1 VSTSDP
7 ERDSAASSGAG
18 KDWRRVEQLF
28 HDALERPP
36 VERGD
41 FLAQACGSDRALQH
55 DVESLLA
62 QGEAGSLLRE
72 GVQALARQM
81 AGARR
86 QGTRLGPYV
95 LGPLIGEGGMGEVY
109 LAHDARLDRDVA
121 IKLLPADLAGDPDRL
136 QRSEREARVLA
147 ALNHPNIGA
156 IFGLEEG
163 DGLTGLVLEFIPGLT
178 LQQHL
183 AARGRLPLD
192 EAVALARQIAA
203 ALEAAHRHGI
213 VHRDLKPAN
222 IKITP
227 DGVVK
232 VLDFGL
238 ARVEATPDLAATVT
252 STGTIVGTPAYMS
265 PEQARGQATDRR
277 TDVWA
282 FGVVLFEMLTG
293 QRAFQGDSVADALA
307 AVIRGDPGLDRL
319 PSSTP
324 SHVRATVDRCLQK
337 DASERARDMAD
348 VRMAL
353 DGAFVGPAPAAA
365 AQRSPAKS
373 RRTAVATVIVLTIAA
388 AAGWLA
394 RRDAEVPVE
403 QPVVEPDR
411 QLIAVRPF
419 RSLSADPQQGYFAAG
434 MTEEI
439 RGQLSQVTAL
449 RILSG
454 TGLDGYAD
462 DLPRAA
468 RELGLRSYVDGS
480 VRVEG
485 RRVRVNAELVD
496 ARTRESLW
504 RQQYERELAG
514 VLAVQSDI
522 AQQIAQALEPNLPE
536 AQRTRLAKR
545 PTDNLEA
552 YTLFLRTRQLPSSD
566 RAKNLEAI
574 GLLKK
579 ALALDPTFAVA
590 QARAAYRQVFMGYY
604 DDPSWVD
611 KGIAEAE
618 AALRIDPALPAG
630 YFVLGTAYAIKGEG
644 ARSRQ
649 AFLRALELNPSD
661 GGLLSNFSIA
671 EMLYGRLDEAVYLG
685 HRGFFLSG
693 KRGFYH
699 LVAPI
704 LSMRADAESRI
715 LLEEAE
721 RRGPTVARVQM
732 MLAMLELYEGSGDK
746 ALARSRA
753 IAEREPQNLE
763 MSFHRADVAYL
774 MDTPDLEA
782 LLAPL
787 VERSA
792 TNRLWGGETVRLRYA
807 YALRKRGES
816 ARSNVLVAEAER
828 YARERIAAGNDT
840 PVQRVELAA
849 VAALGGEADAA
860 MEWLER
866 AFEAGYRDYG
876 FLERDPIFRPLG
888 TNAHFVRVLDR
899 MRRDVEAQRER
910 ARTRGLLELTSL
922 IGPAPQL

>member
-1 VSTSDP
+1 VSTTDP
-7 ERDSAASSGAG
+7 ERRPTGALRVE

-36 VERGD
+36 DQRGA
-41 FLAQACGSDRALQH
+41 FLARACDGDPALQH

-62 QGEAGSLLRE
+62 QKDGSLLRD
-72 GVQALARQM
+72 GVQALARQTT
-81 AGARR
+81 GASRE
-86 QGTRLGPYV
+86 GTRLGPYV

-109 LAHDARLDRDVA
+109 RARDARLGRDVA
-121 IKLLPADLAGDPDRL
+121 IKLLPADFAHDPERVR
-136 QRSEREARVLA
+136 RSEQEARVLA
-147 ALNHPNIGA
+147 SLNHPNIAA

-163 DGLTGLVLEFIPGLT
+163 DGLTGLVLELVPGPT

-183 AARGRLPLD
+183 ATRGPLTLD
-192 EAVALARQIAA
+192 EAVAIARQIAA

-213 VHRDLKPAN
+213 VHRGLKPAN

-227 DGVVK
+227 DGLVK

-238 ARVEATPDLAATVT
+238 ARIEATEAAPEVAATVT
-252 STGTIVGTPAYMS
+252 RTGAILGTPAYMS

-307 AVIRGDPGLDRL
+307 AVMRGDPGLDRL

-324 SHVRATVDRCLQK
+324 SHVRATIDRCLQK
-337 DASERARDMAD
+337 DARERARDMAD
-348 VRMAL
+348 VRVAL
-353 DGAFVGPAPAAA
+353 DGGFGGTAPAAA
-365 AQRSPAKS
+365 APRS
-373 RRTAVATVIVLTIAA
+373 RVTRVRLAVAAVVVLTIAV
-388 AAGWLA
+388 AAGWLLQ
-394 RRDAEVPVE
+394 RDAAVPV
-403 QPVVEPDR
+403 QQSAAEPDR
-411 QLIAVRPF
+411 PLIAVRPF

-439 RGQLSQVTAL
+439 RGQLSQVSAL

-485 RRVRVNAELVD
+485 SRVRVSAELVD

-522 AQQIAQALEPNLPE
+522 AQQIAQALAPNLPE
-536 AQRTRLAKR
+536 AQRARLAKR

-552 YTLFLRTRQLPSSD
+552 YTLFLRSRELPSSE
-566 RAKNLEAI
+566 REKNLEAI
-574 GLLKK
+574 GLLQK
-579 ALALDPTFAVA
+579 AVELDPKFAEA
-590 QARAAYRQVFMGYY
+590 QANAAYRLVMMGYIG
-604 DDPSWVD
+604 DPSWIE

-618 AALRIDPALPAG
+618 AALRTDPGLPYG
-630 YFVLGTAYAIKGEG
+630 HFVLGTAYAIKGQG

-649 AFLRALELNPSD
+649 AFLRALELNPSG

-671 EMLYGRLDEAVYLG
+671 EMQYGRLDEAVYLG
-685 HRGFFLSG
+685 RRGFMLSG

-699 LVAPI
+699 LVMPI
-704 LSMRADAESRI
+704 LFIRADAESRI

-721 RRGPTVARVQM
+721 RRDPADARVQR
-732 MLAMLELYEGSGDK
+732 MLATLELHEGSVDK
-746 ALARSRA
+746 ALVRSKA
-753 IAEREPQNLE
+753 IVERRPNSME
-763 MSFHRADVAYL
+763 MRFHRADMLFLTDDPA
-774 MDTPDLEA
+774 LEA

-787 VERSA
+787 AERSP
-792 TNRLWGGETVRLRYA
+792 TNRLWGGESVRVRYA
-807 YALRKRGES
+807 YALHKRGES
-816 ARSNVLVAEAER
+816 VRSKVLVAEAER
-828 YARERIAAGNDT
+828 C
-840 PVQRVELAA
+840 QR
-849 VAALGGEADAA
+849 AD
-860 MEWLER
+860 R
-866 AFEAGYRDYG
+866 GQ
-876 FLERDPIFRPLG
+876 
-888 TNAHFVRVLDR
+888 
-899 MRRDVEAQRER
+899 RRH
-910 ARTRGLLELTSL
+910 S
-922 IGPAPQL
+922 

>member
-1 VSTSDP
+1 VKPLDP
-7 ERDSAASSGAG
+7 PRNPAASPAAG
-18 KDWRRVEQLF
+18 TDWRRVEQLF
-28 HDALERPP
+28 HDALERRPDQ
-36 VERGD
+36 RSA
-41 FLAQACGSDRALQH
+41 FLAQACQGDSALH
-55 DVESLLA
+55 HEVESLLA
-62 QGEAGSLLRE
+62 QEEGSLLRD

-81 AGARR
+81 AGGSRE
-86 QGTRLGPYV
+86 GTRLGRYV
-95 LGPLIGEGGMGEVY
+95 LGPLIGEGGMGQVY
-109 LAHDARLDRDVA
+109 RARDARLDREVA
-121 IKLLPADLAGDPDRL
+121 IKLLPADLARDPDRL
-136 QRSEREARVLA
+136 QRLEREARVLA
-147 ALNHPNIGA
+147 SLNHPNIGA

-163 DGLTGLVLEFIPGLT
+163 DGLTGLVLELVPGLT
-178 LQQHL
+178 LQEHL
-183 AARGRLPLD
+183 AARGRLPLA
-192 EAVALARQIAA
+192 EAVAIARQIAA
-203 ALEAAHRHGI
+203 ALEAAHRQGI
-213 VHRDLKPAN
+213 VHRDLKAAN

-227 DGVVK
+227 DGLVK

-238 ARVEATPDLAATVT
+238 ARIEATSEMAATVT
-252 STGTIVGTPAYMS
+252 GTGMILGTPAYMS

-293 QRAFQGDSVADALA
+293 QRAFQGDSAADALA

-324 SHVRATVDRCLQK
+324 SHVRATIDRCLQK

-353 DGAFVGPAPAAA
+353 DGAFGGPALNTAAPRSRATWLRTVAAA
-365 AQRSPAKS
+365 
-373 RRTAVATVIVLTIAA
+373 VLVLTVAA
-388 AAGWLA
+388 VAGWLVW
-394 RRDAEVPVE
+394 RDAEVPVP
-403 QPVVEPDR
+403 QSVVEPDR
-411 QLIAVRPF
+411 PLIAVRPF

-439 RGQLSQVTAL
+439 RGRLSQVSAL

-485 RRVRVNAELVD
+485 SRVRVSAELVD

-536 AQRTRLAKR
+536 AQRARLEKR

-552 YTLFLRTRQLPSSD
+552 YTLFLRSRQLSQGNPSE
-566 RAKNLEAI
+566 NLEAI

-579 ALALDPTFAVA
+579 ALALDPKFAEA
-590 QARAAYRQVFMGYY
+590 QAGAAYRMVFLGYI
-604 DDPSWVD
+604 DDPSWID

-618 AALRIDPALPAG
+618 AALRIDPGLPFG
-630 YFVLGTAYAIKGEG
+630 YFTLGTAYAMKGQG

-649 AFLRALELNPSD
+649 AFLRALELNPSN
-661 GGLLSNFSIA
+661 GGLLSDFSLA
-671 EMLYGRLDEAVYLG
+671 ELQYGRLDEAVYLG
-685 HRGFFLSG
+685 HRGFMLSG
-693 KRGFYH
+693 KRNFYN
-699 LVAPI
+699 LIQPM
-704 LSMRADAESRI
+704 LFLRADAQSRI

-721 RRGPTVARVQM
+721 RRTPRNLRVQRL
-732 MLAMLELYEGSGDK
+732 LATLELHEGSVDK
-746 ALARSRA
+746 ALVRSKA
-753 IAEREPQNLE
+753 IVERQPNWVEGR
-763 MSFHRADVAYL
+763 FHRADIL
-774 MDTPDLEA
+774 FLTDDPDLEA

-787 VERSA
+787 VERSP
-792 TNRLWGGETVRLRYA
+792 THRLWGGESVRLRYA
-807 YALRKRGES
+807 YALHKRGES
-816 ARSNVLVAEAER
+816 ARAKVLAAESER
-828 YARERIAAGNDT
+828 YARERIAAGDDT
-840 PVQRVELAA
+840 SDHRVELAA
-849 VAALGGEADAA
+849 VAALRGDADAA

-876 FLERDPIFRPLG
+876 FLERDPILRPLG
-888 TNAHFVRVLDR
+888 NTARFVRVLDR
-899 MRRDVEAQRER
+899 IRRDVEAQRER
-910 ARTRGLLELTSL
+910 ARTRGLLELKSL
-922 IGPAPQL
+922 IGPPPQL

>member
-1 VSTSDP
+1 VSAPDSPHHPPASPGEGTDWARL
-7 ERDSAASSGAG
+7 ER
-18 KDWRRVEQLF
+18 LF
-28 HDALERPP
+28 HDALELPADQRSA
-36 VERGD
+36 
-41 FLAQACGSDRALQH
+41 FLAQACNGNPALQH

-62 QGEAGSLLRE
+62 QKEGSLLGG
-72 GVQALARQM
+72 GVQALARQI
-81 AGARR
+81 AGANRE
-86 QGTRLGPYV
+86 GTRLGPYV

-109 LAHDARLDRDVA
+109 RARDARLDREVA
-121 IKLLPADLAGDPDRL
+121 IKLLPADLARDADRL

-147 ALNHPNIGA
+147 SLNHPNIA
-156 IFGLEEG
+156 ALFGLEEG
-163 DGLTGLVLEFIPGLT
+163 DGLTGLVIELVPGLT
-178 LQQHL
+178 LQEHL

-192 EAVALARQIAA
+192 EAVAIARQIAA

-238 ARVEATPDLAATVT
+238 ARIEETPEATATVT

-277 TDVWA
+277 ADVWA

-293 QRAFQGDSVADALA
+293 RRAFEGDSSADALA
-307 AVIRGDPGLDRL
+307 AVIRGEPGLDRL

-324 SHVRATVDRCLQK
+324 SHVRATIDRCLQK

-353 DGAFVGPAPAAA
+353 DGAFGGPAPAAA
-365 AQRSPAKS
+365 ARPSAKWL
-373 RRTAVATVIVLTIAA
+373 RTAAAAVLVLTIAA
-388 AAGWLA
+388 AAGWLLW
-394 RRDAEVPVE
+394 RDPQGTAQQSVAEPE
-403 QPVVEPDR
+403 RP
-411 QLIAVRPF
+411 LIAVRAF
-419 RSLSADPQQGYFAAG
+419 KSLSADPQQGYFAAG

-439 RGQLSQVTAL
+439 RGQLSQVSAL

-485 RRVRVNAELVD
+485 SRVRVSAELVD

-536 AQRTRLAKR
+536 AQRARLAKR

-552 YTLFLRTRQLPSSD
+552 YTLFLRTRELRSYD

-579 ALALDPTFAVA
+579 ALELDPTFAEA
-590 QARAAYRQVFMGYY
+590 LARAAYRQVFMGYY

-611 KGIAEAE
+611 KGIADAE
-618 AALRIDPALPAG
+618 AALRIDPGLPMG
-630 YFVLGTAYAIKGEG
+630 YFVLGTAYAIKGQG
-644 ARSRQ
+644 AESRQ

-661 GGLLSNFSIA
+661 GGLMSNFSIA

-685 HRGFFLSG
+685 RRGFVLSG

-699 LVAPI
+699 LVAPLVTI
-704 LSMRADAESRI
+704 RADAESRI

-721 RRGPTVARVQM
+721 RRTPTNARMQM
-732 MLAMLELYEGSGDK
+732 LLAMLEVHEGSGEK
-746 ALARSRA
+746 ALNRSKA
-753 IAEREPQNLE
+753 IAKREPENLE
-763 MSFHRADVAYL
+763 MSFHRADVAFL
-774 MDTPDLEA
+774 MDDPDLA
-782 LLAPL
+782 TVLAPL
-787 VERSA
+787 VKQSP
-792 TNRLWGGETVRLRYA
+792 TNRLWGGESVRLRYA
-807 YALRKRGES
+807 YALQQRGES
-816 ARSNVLVAEAER
+816 ARAKALAAEAER
-828 YARERIAAGNDT
+828 YAHERIAAGDDT
-840 PVQRVELAA
+840 PVQRVELAGS
-849 VAALGGEADAA
+849 AALRGDTAA
-860 MEWLER
+860 ALEWLER

-876 FLERDPIFRPLG
+876 FLERDPIFRPLAG
-888 TNAHFVRVLDR
+888 DARFVRVLDR
-899 MRRDVEAQRER
+899 TRADVQAQRER
-910 ARTRGLLELTSL
+910 ARTRGLLELQSL
-922 IGPAPQL
+922 IGPAPQP

>member
-1 VSTSDP
+1 VSTPDP
-7 ERDSAASSGAG
+7 PRHKAASSGAE

-28 HDALERPP
+28 HDARERPP
-36 VERGD
+36 DQRGA
-41 FLAQACGSDRALQH
+41 FLAQACAGDPALQH

-62 QGEAGSLLRE
+62 QEEGSLLRD
-72 GVQALARQM
+72 GVQALARQI
-81 AGARR
+81 AGANRE
-86 QGTRLGPYV
+86 GTRLGPYV
-95 LGPLIGEGGMGEVY
+95 LGPLMGVGGMGEVY
-109 LAHDARLDRDVA
+109 RARDTRLDRDVA
-121 IKLLPADLAGDPDRL
+121 IKLLPADLAGDTDRL

-147 ALNHPNIGA
+147 SLNHPNIAA

-163 DGLTGLVLEFIPGLT
+163 DGLTGLVLELVPGFT
-178 LQQHL
+178 LKQHL
-183 AARGRLPLD
+183 AERGRLTLD
-192 EAVALARQIAA
+192 EAVAIARQIAA

-222 IKITP
+222 VKITH

-238 ARVEATPDLAATVT
+238 AGIEAPSEIAATVT
-252 STGTIVGTPAYMS
+252 GTGTIVGTPAYMS

-293 QRAFQGDSVADALA
+293 QRAFKGDSVADAIA

-324 SHVRATVDRCLQK
+324 SHVRATIDRCLQK

-353 DGAFVGPAPAAA
+353 DGAFGGPAPTAAA
-365 AQRSPAKS
+365 PRSRATWLRP
-373 RRTAVATVIVLTIAA
+373 AVAAVLALTTAG
-388 AAGWLA
+388 AAGWLWWRNA
-394 RRDAEVPVE
+394 QVPV
-403 QPVVEPDR
+403 QQGVAEPDR
-411 QLIAVRPF
+411 PLIAVRPF

-439 RGQLSQVTAL
+439 RGRLSQVSAL
-449 RILSG
+449 RILGG
-454 TGLDGYAD
+454 TGLDGYGD

-485 RRVRVNAELVD
+485 SRVRVSAELVD

-536 AQRTRLAKR
+536 AQRARLAKR

-552 YTLFLRTRQLPSSD
+552 YTLYLRARQLSQGNRSP
-566 RAKNLEAI
+566 NLEAI

-579 ALALDPTFAVA
+579 ALELDPTFALA
-590 QARAAYRQVFMGYY
+590 QASAAYRMVFMGYI
-604 DDPSWVD
+604 DDPSWID
-611 KGIAEAE
+611 KGIAETE
-618 AALRIDPALPAG
+618 AALRIDPNLPLG
-630 YFVLGTAYAIKGEG
+630 HFTLGTAYAMKGQD
-644 ARSRQ
+644 ARARQ
-649 AFLRALELNPSD
+649 AFLRALELKPSD
-661 GGLLSNFSIA
+661 GGLLSDFSLS
-671 EMLYGRLDEAVYLG
+671 ELQFGRLDEAVYLG
-685 HRGFFLSG
+685 HRAFMLSG
-693 KRGFYH
+693 KRNFYN
-699 LVAPI
+699 LIQPI
-704 LSMRADAESRI
+704 LFLRADAESRI

-721 RRGPTVARVQM
+721 RRNPSGARVQR
-732 MLAMLELYEGSGDK
+732 MLATLELHEGRVEQALVRSK
-746 ALARSRA
+746 A
-753 IAEREPQNLE
+753 IVEREPNSME
-763 MSFHRADVAYL
+763 MRFHRADIL
-774 MDTPDLEA
+774 FLTDHPDLES

-787 VERSA
+787 LERSS
-792 TNRLWGGETVRLRYA
+792 THRLWGGESVRLRYA
-807 YALRKRGES
+807 YALHKRGES
-816 ARSNVLVAEAER
+816 ARSTALAAEAER
-828 YARERIAAGNDT
+828 YARERIAAGDDT
-840 PVQRVELAA
+840 SDHRVELAA
-849 VAALGGEADAA
+849 AAALRGEATAA
-860 MEWLER
+860 VEWLER

-876 FLERDPIFRPLG
+876 FLELDPLFRPL
-888 TNAHFVRVLDR
+888 ASDARFVRVLDR

-910 ARTRGLLELTSL
+910 ARTRGLLELKSL
-922 IGPAPQL
+922 IGPEPQS

>member
-1 VSTSDP
+1 VSTPDP
-7 ERDSAASSGAG
+7 PRHPAASPGAG
-18 KDWRRVEQLF
+18 TDWSRVEQLF
-28 HDALERPP
+28 HDARERPP
-36 VERGD
+36 AERGA
-41 FLAQACGSDRALQH
+41 FLAQACEGDRALQRE
-55 DVESLLA
+55 VESLLA
-62 QGEAGSLLRE
+62 QEEASLLRD

-81 AGARR
+81 AGPSRE
-86 QGTRLGPYV
+86 GTRLGRYV
-95 LGPLIGEGGMGEVY
+95 LGSLLGEGGMGEVY
-109 LAHDARLDRDVA
+109 RARDARLDREVA
-121 IKLLPADLAGDPDRL
+121 IKLLPADLARDPDRL
-136 QRSEREARVLA
+136 QRFEREAKVLA
-147 ALNHPNIGA
+147 SLNHPNIAA
-156 IFGLEEG
+156 IFGIEEG
-163 DGLTGLVLEFIPGLT
+163 DGLTGLVLELVPGPT

-183 AARGRLPLD
+183 AARGRLSLD
-192 EAVALARQIAA
+192 EAVAIARQIAA

-222 IKITP
+222 VKITP
-227 DGVVK
+227 DGLVK

-238 ARVEATPDLAATVT
+238 AQIEVPSETAATMT
-252 STGTIVGTPAYMS
+252 RTGTILGTPAYMS

-277 TDVWA
+277 ADVWA

-293 QRAFQGDSVADALA
+293 QRAFPGDTVVDTLA

-324 SHVRATVDRCLQK
+324 SHVRATIDRCLQK

-353 DGAFVGPAPAAA
+353 EGAFGGPASTADALRSRATWLRTVAAA
-365 AQRSPAKS
+365 
-373 RRTAVATVIVLTIAA
+373 VLVLTIAA
-388 AAGWLA
+388 AAGWLVW
-394 RRDAEVPVE
+394 RDAEVPV
-403 QPVVEPDR
+403 QQSVAEPDR
-411 QLIAVRPF
+411 PLIAVRPF
-419 RSLSADPQQGYFAAG
+419 RSLSADPQQAYFAAG

-439 RGQLSQVTAL
+439 RGQLSQVSAL

-485 RRVRVNAELVD
+485 SLVRVSAELVD

-504 RQQYERELAG
+504 RRQYERELAG

-536 AQRTRLAKR
+536 AQRARLAKR

-552 YTLFLRTRQLPSSD
+552 YTLFLRSRGLTSVD

-574 GLLKK
+574 GLLKQ
-579 ALALDPTFAVA
+579 ALTLDPTFAEA
-590 QARAAYRQVFMGYY
+590 QAQAAYRQVFMGYY

-618 AALRIDPALPAG
+618 AALRIDPGLPYG
-630 YFVLGTAYAIKGEG
+630 YFVLGTAYAIKGQG

-649 AFLRALELNPSD
+649 AFLRALELNPSG
-661 GGLLSNFSIA
+661 GGLMSNFSVA
-671 EMLYGRLDEAVYLG
+671 EMYYGRLDEAVYLG
-685 HRGFFLSG
+685 RRGFTLSG

-699 LVAPI
+699 LVIPMI
-704 LSMRADAESRI
+704 YMRADAESRI

-721 RRGPTVARVQM
+721 RRTPAEARVQM
-732 MLAMLELYEGSGDK
+732 MLAMVEVYEGSADK

-753 IAEREPQNLE
+753 IAEREPKNLE
-763 MSFHRADVAYL
+763 MSFPRADVAYL

-792 TNRLWGGETVRLRYA
+792 TNRLWGGESVRLRYA
-807 YALRKRGES
+807 YALQKRGES
-816 ARSNVLVAEAER
+816 ARSKVLAAEAER
-828 YARERIAAGNDT
+828 HTRERIAAGDDT

-849 VAALGGEADAA
+849 VAALRGEADTAL
-860 MEWLER
+860 EWLQR
-866 AFEAGYRDYG
+866 AFDAGYRDYG
-876 FLERDPIFRPLG
+876 FLERDPIFRPLSSD
-888 TNAHFVRVLDR
+888 ARFVRVLDR
-899 MRRDVEAQRER
+899 MRTDVEVQRER
-910 ARTRGLLELTSL
+910 ARTRGLLELNSL
-922 IGPAPQL
+922 IGSAPQS